1 MNRTSAFNY
10 EWLRLNLLFW
20 CLNNKVLDRIYNCFQ
35 TLDNRSIRSYLWDE
49 IWFLLHFLSGFLFRD
64 TFRAVGQDEKY
75 ESSRNPKSLEIRRWS
90 SSEERLCI
98 KKNLHN
104 SIYGDLLEFLL
115 NVKLPICKMW
125 AETPNRQRLSN
136 SSCSHRATVHPE
148 LIRRGKRDCSDTQV
162 SRNLTP

>member
-1 MNRTSAFNY
+1 MSKKVKLQNVMNRTSAFNY

-20 CLNNKVLDRIYNCFQ
+20 CLNNKALDRIYNCFQ
-35 TLDNRSIRSYLWDE
+35 TLNNRSIRSYFWDG
-49 IWFLLHFLSGFLFRD
+49 IWFLLHFLSGFLFGD

-75 ESSRNPKSLEIRRWS
+75 ESLRNPNSLEIRRWS

-98 KKNLHN
+98 KK
-104 SIYGDLLEFLL
+104 SIYRDLLESLL

-136 SSCSHRATVHPE
+136 S
-148 LIRRGKRDCSDTQV
+148 
-162 SRNLTP
+162 